1 MLAWTFSRA
10 RYIDLACILSTNF
23 ITESRILTLSLT
35 SKLLLTIKLTVKIT
49 LTLRN
54 PLILT
59 RKHEKIE
66 RQNDAI
72 SVWQMRTSIY
82 LEKLNIDV
90 LHIFNFE
97 LLKLKVCSAAKLSL
111 KQGYIY
117 ITKYY
122 LNTLWYFLK
131 ISESPQYPDIKA
143 NSPFRPWFSLSTL
156 GNVKFGLANNTE
168 VQQKQN
174 GGGRTSEFCSSQ
186 FAVKGKSKCQ
196 KSSFCF
202 IASFCCVS
210 FIPPLPILS
219 IVNILMLHSN
229 WYYKFDQF
237 IQ

>member
-10 RYIDLACILSTNF
+10 HYIDLACILSTNF
-23 ITESRILTLSLT
+23 ITELRILTLSLT

-59 RKHEKIE
+59 RKHEKNE

-117 ITKYY
+117 Y
-122 LNTLWYFLK
+122 K
-131 ISESPQYPDIKA
+131 ILLEHVVI
-143 NSPFRPWFSLSTL
+143 FSKNIWIATIPRH
-156 GNVKFGLANNTE
+156 K
-168 VQQKQN
+168 
-174 GGGRTSEFCSSQ
+174 SEFT
-186 FAVKGKSKCQ
+186 
-196 KSSFCF
+196 
-202 IASFCCVS
+202 
-210 FIPPLPILS
+210 
-219 IVNILMLHSN
+219 
-229 WYYKFDQF
+229 
-237 IQ
+237 IQALIQPFNPGQC